1 MCGTVGEKSS
11 PRKVARIEV
20 ERTEVKRI
28 EVKRI
33 EVAQMV
39 RRDESRPVSTP

>member
-1 MCGTVGEKSS
+1 MGEKSS